1 MMEGLEEGPAIEV
14 QGIVWTTDGEMG
26 WTTEGSVIFC
36 SRMSDLWAEVIEES
50 MGSESPD
57 VTAVDVTVIVVVIV
71 VVVVHGVDVVADDT
85 PFIV

>member
-1 MMEGLEEGPAIEV
+1 
-14 QGIVWTTDGEMG
+14 
-26 WTTEGSVIFC
+26 
-36 SRMSDLWAEVIEES
+36 MSDLWAEVKEES

-57 VTAVDVTVIVVVIV
+57 VTAVDVTVIVGVIVIVVIV

>member
-1 MMEGLEEGPAIEV
+1 
-14 QGIVWTTDGEMG
+14 
-26 WTTEGSVIFC
+26 
-36 SRMSDLWAEVIEES
+36 MSDLWAEVIEES